1 MRSLTGAGLAI
12 LFLTL
17 FAFTPV
23 SEAVEVPDPKVC
35 DSESDEVRTAR
46 PGGSVATKASGK
58 VSKMDQRN
66 FCLALHPIKDPVN
79 RFKHKDHSNFYCSL
93 VLNRDMQN
101 YCYAVVIGDPKRCDL
116 IVSKE
121 VEKECLEKSK

>member
-1 MRSLTGAGLAI
+1 MRSLTGGGLAI

-35 DSESDEVRTAR
+35 DTETDEVRTAR
-46 PGGSVATKASGK
+46 PGGSVATQASGK

-66 FCLALHPIKDPVN
+66 LCLALHPIKDPVD
-79 RFKHKDHSNFYCSL
+79 RTMHKDHSMYYCSL

-101 YCYAVVIGDPKRCDL
+101 YCYAVVKGNVKMCDL